1 MIIWVW
7 KLVSLKEDTL
17 RNTRILNSGLDDV
30 NGIVIK
36 VVVDDALPD
45 SIVLIWVLDNRLL
58 EIAMVA

>member
-45 SIVLIWVLDNRLL
+45 SIVLIWVLDNWLL
-58 EIAMVA
+58 EIAMEA